1 MAIKINVPGI
11 GEVEV
16 EGMASEETLKKL
28 VKSIT
33 DANKVAKEQLKETK
47 AANKPEN
54 KAKAGAGANGT
65 DKLGKAAE
73 DATDNI
79 KGWARAGVELE
90 KSFKNLGLTALA
102 VAAKFMTNYAEMA
115 NDPIKAGAELI
126 NTSIDVVTDFTT
138 GLTKAIPVVGDFLA
152 GLEKA
157 TAELLKAAN
166 ATFADQLEKNVKA
179 LQDYAKSGVSFAGG
193 MAEMQLAAAKAGLG
207 IKDFADVI
215 SKNKE
220 ELNQLGLAGGEAAE
234 KLAGAMGVAADKSK
248 ALGKSGASLRDEMFK
263 MGYAYEDQGAIF
275 TSFMANMQ
283 AAGKLRAMTDK
294 EIAEGTRQYAK
305 DLKVVADF
313 TGQDA
318 KKLAERG
325 RQQQLLLIAQ
335 QKLTG
340 DQNVRL
346 GQATQ
351 ALGRMGSGAEKARQ
365 AVTQLLI
372 NGATNVQGYTM
383 GPLRKMAEQIAADIK
398 SGHRSGIDSVSDAM
412 ASAQEAS
419 IKDRQQGAI
428 VNAQLMNAAGD
439 AAGALADSQAA
450 LWEHGKVVRGQTEQS
465 SKDAETMADS
475 QSDLSKQTAALYST
489 TKDFQVI
496 METKVNKNLGSYADI
511 LERVNK
517 ASTTMF
523 EKFLGGGGTGG
534 KEGGGQTNGAVRTGR
549 GNVVQGYHYDSI
561 EAAAKDGFEPVYSG
575 GVRGGKGALSG
586 WRKAGKQYSAYD
598 KGGAIGANQV
608 GIAGENGPE
617 LISGPNSVLSTA
629 STESLIKA
637 LDAMREMKG
646 VRFGESGIDTKVS
659 MNADRLAKLKER
671 SAGFE
676 GLDYKQLEAELDRRP
691 EQAPI
696 NAVKDQWD
704 AEERGDSSNN
714 TAGLLNQLVTLMK
727 QNVAHTAKVALNTN

>member
-33 DANKVAKEQLKETK
+33 EANKVAKEQLKETK

-54 KAKAGAGANGT
+54 KAKAGNANDGM

-73 DATDNI
+73 DATDDI

-90 KSFKNLGLTALA
+90 KSFKNLGLTAVA

-166 ATFADQLEKNVKA
+166 ATFADQLEKNVRA

-193 MAEMQLAAAKAGLG
+193 MDEMQLAAAKAGLG
-207 IKDFADVI
+207 IKDFADIV

-220 ELNQLGLAGGEAAE
+220 DLNRLGLAGGEAAE
-234 KLAGAMGVAADKSK
+234 KLAGAMSAATKTI
-248 ALGKSGASLRDEMFK
+248 GKSGGSLRDEMFK

-275 TSFMANMQ
+275 TGFMANMQ
-283 AAGKLRAMTDK
+283 AAGKLRAMGDK
-294 EIAEGTRQYAK
+294 EIAEGTRQYAV
-305 DLKVVADF
+305 DLKTIADF
-313 TGQDA
+313 TGKDA
-318 KKLAERG
+318 KALMDKNRTEVQQAAVLNKLNDVQRDKLIKMFSALDKLPPATAEVIKAGILQKRAVGTITDSTINASQSMRG
-325 RQQQLLLIAQ
+325 LVNSLSNVLDSSEDAVTGVGNAINIAQ
-335 QKLTG
+335 KSIVDSSKSTQMNIADIALKGNAGIASAASKLESGVLSVGQVTG
-340 DQNVRL
+340 KQ
-346 GQATQ
+346 
-351 ALGRMGSGAEKARQ
+351 
-365 AVTQLLI
+365 
-372 NGATNVQGYTM
+372 
-383 GPLRKMAEQIAADIK
+383 AAD
-398 SGHRSGIDSVSDAM
+398 SRTNAENM
-412 ASAQEAS
+412 ANS
-419 IKDRQQGAI
+419 QG
-428 VNAQLMNAAGD
+428 
-439 AAGALADSQAA
+439 
-450 LWEHGKVVRGQTEQS
+450 E
-465 SKDAETMADS
+465 
-475 QSDLSKQTAALYST
+475 LSKQTAALYNT

-496 METKVNKNLGSYADI
+496 METKVNKNLGRYADL

-517 ASTTMF
+517 STTTMF

-534 KEGGGQTNGAVRTGR
+534 KEGGGQPNGAVRTGR